1 MFPREF
7 FWAAVFGAIGGVI
20 TVFCLNAL
28 KTAGEAEAREAE
40 AREAEASEAE
50 AREAEAREAEVQYA
64 GSQNHPQE
72 HDERSC

>member
-40 AREAEASEAE
+40 AREAEAT
-50 AREAEAREAEVQYA
+50 EAEVQYA
-64 GSQNHPQE
+64 ESQNHPQE